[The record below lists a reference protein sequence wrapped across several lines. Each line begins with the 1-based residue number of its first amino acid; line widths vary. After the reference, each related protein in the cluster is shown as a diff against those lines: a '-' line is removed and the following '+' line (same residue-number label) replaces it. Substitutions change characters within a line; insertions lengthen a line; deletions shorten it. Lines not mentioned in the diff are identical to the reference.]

1 MVLGLEAQRK
11 IKCWDAW
18 SKKKTFSSGFSQPL
32 EWFYSVPDFSKQTF
46 GSLKRL
52 ISMQCHLSN
61 YWLTHL
67 MCQKSSTDEQSALN
81 INRKK
86 GKKTKQW
93 QSHILAKD
101 VNVTDWME
109 LMIVFLPDKPSRV
122 IIRLFLEFILIQS
135 NSISKNIVQAA

>member
-18 SKKKTFSSGFSQPL
+18 SKKNVFFWFQPTTGMVL
-32 EWFYSVPDFSKQTF
+32 LCPRFFQTDIWFIEAVDINAMPPVKLLTDTPHVPK
-46 GSLKRL
+46 
-52 ISMQCHLSN
+52 
-61 YWLTHL
+61 
-67 MCQKSSTDEQSALN
+67 KSSTDEQSALN

-109 LMIVFLPDKPSRV
+109 LMIVFLPDKPARV
-122 IIRLFLEFILIQS
+122 IIRLFLESILIQS
-135 NSISKNIVQAA
+135 NSKNIV